1 MTGAPGKSVK
11 ATEGQRRAARPQTSA
26 WVSASAGT
34 GKTKVLTDRVL
45 SLLLDGTEPA
55 KILCLTFTK
64 AAAAEMANR
73 LAKRLAGWAGG
84 MDEEVARDISE
95 LLGRPVDLS
104 LIPRARELF
113 ARVLDAPGGMKIQT
127 IHAFCQSLLGRFPLE
142 AGVAPHF
149 QVLDERTA
157 AEMLDSARIE
167 VLSSGLEDEDSEL
180 ALAVREVSAHRHEQG
195 FAELVDELIG
205 ERGRLNR
212 LIVRHGGMEAVVAE
226 VFARLG
232 ADPEATAD
240 DLVLDGC
247 SDEALDRMGLAL
259 VVEALEG
266 GSAAERTKAGVLRT
280 WLAADPE
287 GRAAGFG
294 AYRQL
299 CLTAE
304 GQPRKTLLTAAAQAG
319 VPGALEIMAEEAE
332 RLVHLTSAVGTQ
344 TVARGTAAVL
354 RLGQAI
360 LEAYSR
366 HKHARALLDYDD
378 LIYLVRDLLASPG
391 AVAWVQFKLDGG
403 IDHLLVDEAQDTNP
417 EQWQVIRAL
426 SEEFFAGAGARE
438 QNRTVFAVGDAKQSI
453 FSFQRARP
461 ETFAEMRDHFAERA
475 GQAEQ
480 DWADVS
486 LDVSF
491 RSVPAVLQAVDA
503 VFAEPDAQGGVQGG
517 VQDGVLGGGAP
528 MHHEPVREGEAGLV
542 ELWPPVDP
550 EEAETPEPWEPPT
563 ASETHVP
570 APSRLA
576 DLIAGKIHY
585 WTLDPAGAEDPQAR
599 LDSKNRRLQPGDF
612 MVLVRRRNAFVDDLV
627 RALKQRDVPVSG
639 VDRMVLTDQMA
650 VMDLVA
656 LGRVLLLPEDDLTLA
671 TVLKGPLLGLTEDE
685 LFTLAHGRPGTLWS
699 ALAAR
704 AGEGGVY
711 RAAYAELHEL
721 RGLADY
727 LHPFELF
734 AQVLGPRG
742 GRRRLAARLG
752 PDAIDPIEEFLSLA
766 ILYERES
773 VPSLEG
779 FLHWL
784 EMGAQVVKR
793 DLEQGAGAVR
803 VMTVHGAKGLQ
814 APVVFL
820 PDTLQTPRGGSELYW
835 LGAGAGEA
843 GGAFA
848 LWPIRKD
855 YDGDLA
861 AAARASYAESRS
873 DEYRRLLYVAMTRA
887 EDRLYVCG
895 WNTLQTAP
903 QGCWYRL
910 IEQALA
916 KIAEPVSFDFSGEID
931 GGWSGPGLRLAST
944 QLHKPKEIAIAA
956 GPAAAKPLP
965 AWAGTPP
972 TPEPAPPRT
981 LAPSRP
987 SEPEPGLIS
996 PLGDDQG
1003 RRFRRGLITHRLLQ
1017 SLPDLPP
1024 GARAQAGRRFLARAV
1039 LGLSEAQQRA
1049 ILDETLAVMNAPEFA
1064 PLFAPGSRAEVPVAG
1079 TIEGA
1084 KGPEAISG
1092 QVDRLAVEGD
1102 RVLIVDYK
1110 TNRPPPQRE
1119 ADVPALYL
1127 RQMAAY
1133 RALLAEIY
1141 PRHRIDCFLLW
1152 TDGPRLMHISPAR
1165 LAAHAP

>member
-1 MTGAPGKSVK
+1 MTGAPGHSVK
-11 ATEGQRRAARPQTSA
+11 ATEGQRRAARPEASA
-26 WVSASAGT
+26 WVTASAGT

-45 SLLLDGTEPA
+45 SLLLDGTDPA

-73 LAKRLAGWAGG
+73 LAERLARWASAP
-84 MDEEVARDISE
+84 DEAVAQDIYD

-167 VLSSGLEDEDSEL
+167 VLSSGLEDEASEL

-195 FAELVDELIG
+195 FAELMGELIG

-212 LIVRHGGMEAVVAE
+212 LIVRHGGMEAVVGD

-232 ADPEATAD
+232 ADPEATAE
-240 DLVLDGC
+240 DLLLDGC
-247 SDEALDRMGLAL
+247 SDAALDRMGLEL
-259 VVEALEG
+259 VVEALAG
-266 GSAAERTKAGVLRT
+266 GTAAEQKKAAVLRA
-280 WLAADPE
+280 WLAADAG

-294 AYRQL
+294 GYRQL
-299 CLTAE
+299 FLTNE
-304 GQPRKTLLTAAAQAG
+304 GQPRKTLLTAAARAT
-319 VPGALEIMAEEAE
+319 VPGALEIMAAEAE
-332 RLVHLTSAVGTQ
+332 RLVGLTSAVGAQ

-366 HKHARALLDYDD
+366 QKRARALLDYDD
-378 LIYLVRDLLASPG
+378 LIYHLRDLLAGPG
-391 AVAWVQFKLDGG
+391 AAAWVQFKLDGG

-426 SEEFFAGAGARE
+426 SEEFFAGEGARE

-453 FSFQRARP
+453 YSFQRARP
-461 ETFAEMRDHFAERA
+461 EAFGDMRRYFAARA
-475 GQAEQ
+475 GDAEQ
-480 DWADVS
+480 VWADVS
-486 LDVSF
+486 LEVSF

-503 VFAEPDAQGGVQGG
+503 VFAEPDARGGV
-517 VQDGVLGGGAP
+517 LTESEK
-528 MHHEPVREGEAGLV
+528 MHHEAVRGGEAGLV

-550 EEAETPEPWEPPT
+550 EAAAAAELWEPPT
-563 ASETHVP
+563 TVETHLP
-570 APSRLA
+570 AASRLA
-576 DLIAGKIHY
+576 DLIARKIHY
-585 WTLDPAGAEDPQAR
+585 WTLDPAGAEDPQSR
-599 LDSKNRRLQPGDF
+599 LESKNRRLDPGDI

-627 RALKQRDVPVSG
+627 RALKERDVPVSG

-656 LGRVLLLPEDDLTLA
+656 LGRALLLPEDDLTLA
-671 TVLKGPLLGLTEDE
+671 TVLKGPLIGLSEDE
-685 LFTLAHGRPGTLWS
+685 LFTLAHERPGRLWG

-704 AGEGGVY
+704 ASEGGTY
-711 RAAYAELHEL
+711 GAAYGELHEL

-727 LHPFELF
+727 LRPFELF
-734 AQVLGPRG
+734 AEVLGPRG

-843 GGAFA
+843 GGESTPFA
-848 LWPIRKD
+848 PFAIWPIRKD

-861 AAARASYAESRS
+861 ATARADYAASRS

-903 QGCWYRL
+903 EDCWYRL
-910 IEQALA
+910 IERALG
-916 KIAEPVSFDFSGEID
+916 KIADPVSFDFREDIA
-931 GGWSGPGLRLAST
+931 GGWSGPGLRLASP
-944 QLHKPKEIAIAA
+944 QLGEPKE
-956 GPAAAKPLP
+956 AAAEARPTAVAALP
-965 AWAGTPP
+965 GWAGAAPP
-972 TPEPAPPRT
+972 AEPAPPRP

-996 PLGDDQG
+996 PLGQDQG
-1003 RRFRRGLITHRLLQ
+1003 QRFRRGLMTHRLLQ

-1024 GARAQAGRRFLARAV
+1024 EARAAAGRRFLARPV
-1039 LGLSEAQQRA
+1039 QGLSEAQQRD
-1049 ILDETLAVMNAPEFA
+1049 ILAETLAVMSEPVFA

-1079 TIEGA
+1079 TVAGA

-1092 QVDRLAVEGD
+1092 QIDRLAVAGD

-1119 ADVPALYL
+1119 ADVPAVYL

>member
-11 ATEGQRRAARPQTSA
+11 ATEGQRRAARPQASA

-73 LAKRLAGWAGG
+73 LAKRLAQWASAT
-84 MDEEVARDISE
+84 DEDVARDISE

-167 VLSSGLEDEDSEL
+167 VLSSGLEAEDTVL

-195 FAELVDELIG
+195 FAELVNELIG
-205 ERGRLNR
+205 ERGRLTR
-212 LIVRHGGMEAVVAE
+212 LILHGGMEAIVAE

-240 DLVLDGC
+240 DLVLEGG
-247 SDEALDRMGLAL
+247 SDQALDRMGLEL
-259 VVEALEG
+259 VVEALAG
-266 GSAAERTKAGVLRT
+266 GSAAEQTKAGVLRA

-287 GRAAGFG
+287 ERAAGFA

-299 CLTAE
+299 YLTAE

-332 RLVHLTSAVGTQ
+332 RLVHLTSAVGAQ

-378 LIYLVRDLLASPG
+378 LIYLARDLLAGPG
-391 AVAWVQFKLDGG
+391 SVAWVQFKLDGG

-426 SEEFFAGAGARE
+426 SEEFFAGEGARE
-438 QNRTVFAVGDAKQSI
+438 QNRTIFAVGDAKQSI

-517 VQDGVLGGGAP
+517 MLGDGAP

-563 ASETHVP
+563 ASETHLP
-570 APSRLA
+570 ALSRLA
-576 DLIAGKIHY
+576 DLIARKIHY
-585 WTLDPAGAEDPQAR
+585 WTLDPAGAEDPHAR

-656 LGRVLLLPEDDLTLA
+656 LGRVLLLPEDDLNLA

-699 ALAAR
+699 ALS
-704 AGEGGVY
+704 AGAGDGGVY
-711 RAAYAELHEL
+711 RAAYRELHEL

-727 LHPFELF
+727 LRPFELF
-734 AQVLGPRG
+734 AQVLGARG
-742 GRRRLAARLG
+742 GRRRLVARLG

-766 ILYERES
+766 ILYEQES

-835 LGAGAGEA
+835 LGAGAGVP
-843 GGAFA
+843 FA

-861 AAARASYAESRS
+861 ATARASYAASRS

-916 KIAEPVSFDFSGEID
+916 KIAEPVSFDFSGEIA
-931 GGWSGPGLRLAST
+931 GGWAGPGLRLVSP
-944 QLHKPKEIAIAA
+944 QLHPPKQAAAEA
-956 GPAAAKPLP
+956 GPAVAEPLP
-965 AWAGTPP
+965 AWASAPP
-972 TPEPAPPRT
+972 PPEPAPPRT

-987 SEPEPGLIS
+987 SEAEPGLIS
-996 PLGDDQG
+996 PLGNDRG
-1003 RRFRRGLITHRLLQ
+1003 KRFRRGLITHRLLQ

-1024 GARAQAGRRFLARAV
+1024 EARAQAGRRFLTRAV
-1039 LGLSEAQQRA
+1039 LGLSEAQQRS

-1064 PLFAPGSRAEVPVAG
+1064 PLFAPGSWAEAPVAG

-1084 KGPEAISG
+1084 KGTVAISG
-1092 QVDRLAVEGD
+1092 KVDRLAVDVD

-1110 TNRPPPQRE
+1110 TNRRPPQRE
-1119 ADVPALYL
+1119 GDVPALYL
-1127 RQMAAY
+1127 RQMAEY

-1141 PRHRIDCFLLW
+1141 PQRRIDCFLLW
-1152 TDGPRLMHISPAR
+1152 TDGPRLMQISPAR